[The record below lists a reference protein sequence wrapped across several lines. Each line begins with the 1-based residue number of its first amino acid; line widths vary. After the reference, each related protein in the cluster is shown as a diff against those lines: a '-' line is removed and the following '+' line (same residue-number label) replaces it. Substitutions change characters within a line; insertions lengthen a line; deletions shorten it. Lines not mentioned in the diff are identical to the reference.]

1 MSQKMGATKAGKVVL
16 KRNSWMN
23 ISSETLLGFKRII
36 IIFSKVQQL
45 VFSVF
50 RCLWT
55 VAKRRVDA
63 TPWQTWPCPN
73 FFVLRAVA
81 AIRFKMS
88 ECFL

>member
-23 ISSETLLGFKRII
+23 IRSETLLGFKRIIII

-63 TPWQTWPCPN
+63 TPCPN

>member
-1 MSQKMGATKAGKVVL
+1 MGATKAGKVVL
-16 KRNSWMN
+16 KRNRWMN
-23 ISSETLLGFKRII
+23 IRSETLLGLKKHNDNNTFL
-36 IIFSKVQQL
+36 SKVQQL

-63 TPWQTWPCPN
+63 TPWQTRPCPN

>member
-23 ISSETLLGFKRII
+23 IRSETLLGFKRIII

-55 VAKRRVDA
+55 VAKEWTLHPVP
-63 TPWQTWPCPN
+63 T